1 MLDDLREQ
9 ASSSDYFEEDE
20 EEEAVVEEVDDPTF
34 NYSEPDAPTDSG
46 PFLGMTPTQR
56 FVIAVMMLLMVCVMS
71 MFFLILT
78 ERIYLPFL

>member
-1 MLDDLREQ
+1 
-9 ASSSDYFEEDE
+9 
-20 EEEAVVEEVDDPTF
+20 
-34 NYSEPDAPTDSG
+34 
-46 PFLGMTPTQR
+46 MTPTQR